1 MATTQA
7 GAIKDALAAN
17 GHAAE
22 LVIISTEG
30 DRSTGP
36 IADIGVG
43 VFTAALREAIH
54 ERRVDMA
61 VHSYKDLPTAPD
73 PRFKIAA
80 IPPRED
86 ARDALVAR
94 DGLVLGELPVGSV
107 IGTSSPRRA
116 AQLRA
121 LGLGLEIRPLR
132 GNLDTRLNRVSNGD
146 LDGIVVARAGLA
158 RIGRLADVTETL
170 EPVQMLP
177 APAQGALAV
186 ECRADDTEL
195 AALLA
200 ELDDAD
206 TRAAVT
212 AERVLLA
219 ELEAGCSAPVGAIAE
234 VVESIDE
241 DGRVFEELSLR
252 GCVATLDGSDVIRA
266 SGIGTPDRAREL
278 GLSVADGAVRTGRT
292 RSVGRCWEREM
303 TGHSGRG
310 RKTKPGRITFV
321 GSGPGDPGLL
331 TTRARTVLANAALVF
346 TDPDVPEA
354 VLALAGSELPPP
366 SGPEPAEAAKPA
378 DTDADADKD
387 CRAQSPA
394 DAPVAASAAT
404 RIPGGPDIRPA
415 LGDPAEVAKTLATE
429 ARTGVDVVRLVA
441 GDPLSVDA
449 VITEVNALAKTHLNF
464 EIVPGLP
471 DTTAVPTYAGLP
483 LGSAHTVADVRG
495 DVDWAA
501 LAAAPGPLILHATAS
516 HLPDAARTLIEYGL
530 ADTTPTV
537 VTANGTTCQQRSV
550 ETTLAG
556 LLDKTTLAGT
566 EPAGLPAGP
575 LAGRWW

>member
-1 MATTQA
+1 MTEVIRIGTRGSLLATTQA
-7 GAIKDALAAN
+7 GAIKDGLAAI
-17 GHAAE
+17 GRAAE

-30 DRSTGP
+30 DRSTEP

-73 PRFKIAA
+73 PRFNIAA

-94 DGLVLGELPVGSV
+94 DGLVLGELPTGSV
-107 IGTSSPRRA
+107 IGTSSPRRT

-212 AERVLLA
+212 AERALLA
-219 ELEAGCSAPVGAIAE
+219 ALEAGCSAPVGAIAE

-241 DGRVFEELSLR
+241 DGRVFEEVSLR

-266 SGIGTPDRAREL
+266 SGVGATDRAREL
-278 GLSVADGAVRTGRT
+278 GLSVAEELFELGARDLLAEAGRDKCLGIPGAGASRSRAVSRSSVR
-292 RSVGRCWEREM
+292 VL
-303 TGHSGRG
+303 
-310 RKTKPGRITFV
+310 V
-321 GSGPGDPGLL
+321 
-331 TTRARTVLANAALVF
+331 TRA
-346 TDPDVPEA
+346 
-354 VLALAGSELPPP
+354 
-366 SGPEPAEAAKPA
+366 
-378 DTDADADKD
+378 
-387 CRAQSPA
+387 C
-394 DAPVAASAAT
+394 
-404 RIPGGPDIRPA
+404 
-415 LGDPAEVAKTLATE
+415 
-429 ARTGVDVVRLVA
+429 
-441 GDPLSVDA
+441 
-449 VITEVNALAKTHLNF
+449 
-464 EIVPGLP
+464 
-471 DTTAVPTYAGLP
+471 
-483 LGSAHTVADVRG
+483 
-495 DVDWAA
+495 
-501 LAAAPGPLILHATAS
+501 
-516 HLPDAARTLIEYGL
+516 
-530 ADTTPTV
+530 
-537 VTANGTTCQQRSV
+537 
-550 ETTLAG
+550 
-556 LLDKTTLAGT
+556 
-566 EPAGLPAGP
+566 
-575 LAGRWW
+575 